1 MMPSNR
7 FYSVCTIAWFSLL
20 DVEGWTQH
28 NHNGID
34 RRGAIGTIASVVSGS
49 LVFGPGLANANEAA
63 TGIDATFDAYNI
75 IPDASASLDPR
86 LEKVDVSGCRLESDQ
101 IPMI

>member
-1 MMPSNR
+1 MMPSDR
-7 FYSVCTIAWFSLL
+7 FYSVCTIAWVSLL
-20 DVEGWTQH
+20 YVEGWTQH

-63 TGIDATFDAYNI
+63 IGIDATFDAYNI

-86 LEKVDVSGCRLESDQ
+86 LEKVDVSSCRVESDQ
-101 IPMI
+101 ISMI